1 MRLAE
6 QPHRKASELE
16 HSLYY
21 LISMNTAH
29 VVQQPEEAAM
39 PSFLWT
45 NGSIL
50 ALAAAC
56 RS

>member
-21 LISMNTAH
+21 LISMNTAR